1 MAEMPFSEGLALLE
15 QRTKPV
21 VAAIWAVLALSLAT
35 ALGNMLNFVGFIDF
49 NSVELSPLSTAV
61 MIVYFCNYATFAIS
75 IVLVSLWIYRAHDNL
90 RAAGV
95 ADLKF
100 TPGGSV
106 GWFFIPI
113 MNLFKPFQAMKELW
127 NESHGTSNGY
137 GEQSPSTVATWWT
150 LWIARNILD
159 ILSARMTMAGNEAS
173 ASLALVLN
181 AIGGTFVA
189 GAAWFLLT
197 IVREILDAQR
207 NHLQVQ
213 EAFA

>member
-1 MAEMPFSEGLALLE
+1 MAEMQFSEGIALLE
-15 QRTKPV
+15 RRTKPV
-21 VAAIWAVLALSLAT
+21 IAATWAVLALSLAT
-35 ALGNMLNFVGFIDF
+35 ALGNVLNAVEFIDF
-49 NSVELSPLSTAV
+49 NGIELSPLSTAV
-61 MIVYFCNYATFAIS
+61 AIVYLCSFATFVIS

-95 ADLKF
+95 TDLEF
-100 TPGGSV
+100 TPGSSI
-106 GWFFIPI
+106 GWFFVPI

-127 NESHGTSNGY
+127 NRSHGTSDGY
-137 GEQSPSTVATWWT
+137 GELSPSTVATWWT
-150 LWIARNILD
+150 LWIARNIVTL
-159 ILSARMTMAGNEAS
+159 LSVRTTVAGDEAS
-173 ASLALVLN
+173 ASLTLVLY
-181 AIGGTFVA
+181 AISEIFTA

>member
-15 QRTKPV
+15 QRTKLV

-35 ALGNMLNFVGFIDF
+35 ALGNVLSAAGFIDF
-49 NSVELSPLSTAV
+49 NSAKLSPLSTAF
-61 MIVYFCNYATFAIS
+61 MIVYFCNSATFIIS

-95 ADLKF
+95 NDLEF
-100 TPGGSV
+100 TPSWSV

-127 NESHGTSNGY
+127 NGSHGTGDGY

-150 LWIARNILD
+150 LWIARNIVN
-159 ILSARMTMAGNEAS
+159 ILSGRMIMAGDEAG
-173 ASLALVLN
+173 ASLTLVLY
-181 AIGGTFVA
+181 AISEIFTA

-197 IVREILDAQR
+197 IVREVLDAQR
-207 NHLQVQ
+207 NHLQVH